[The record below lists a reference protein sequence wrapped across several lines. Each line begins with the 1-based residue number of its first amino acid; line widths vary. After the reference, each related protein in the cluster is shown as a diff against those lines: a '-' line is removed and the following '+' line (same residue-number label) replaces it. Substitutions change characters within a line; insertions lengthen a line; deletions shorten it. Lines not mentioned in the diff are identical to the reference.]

1 MAKEL
6 ARRWGKFSISEEDG
20 VGVDA
25 IEGVTEVLGSKG
37 QSCLVH
43 KLIVERIIG
52 KESIRLTLIM
62 G

>member
-25 IEGVTEVLGSKG
+25 IEGVTEVLGQRDSHVWCTNSSLRG
-37 QSCLVH
+37 LLGRSLSDQP
-43 KLIVERIIG
+43 
-52 KESIRLTLIM
+52 
-62 G
+62 